1 MQQRV
6 NNLWLSEQLIEAVA
20 SRPVVNESPTI
31 NAINNHA
38 PKQPAL
44 HSTRQS
50 HRKMWQHLATAL
62 LLIGSAAFSY
72 LAWSQSE
79 LMGVNLPTLEAV
91 AGSADKS
98 MPKGISPDAQ
108 SIDQSQVNELRVQ
121 NRDLQLRIAELET
134 ALGQ

>member
-20 SRPVVNESPTI
+20 SRPVVNESSTL
-31 NAINNHA
+31 NAIDSHA
-38 PKQPAL
+38 PKQAVL
-44 HSTRQS
+44 HSTSQS

-79 LMGVNLPTLEAV
+79 LMGVNQPTFGAV
-91 AGSADKS
+91 VDLAGENVPRD
-98 MPKGISPDAQ
+98 ISPGAQ
-108 SIDQSQVNELRVQ
+108 SIDRSQVNELRVK

-134 ALGQ
+134 ALSE